1 MTDNRSSSTT
11 PLRLQLPRTI
21 DFASSLDS
29 AASIRAALSDIE
41 IVLHPQTFIR
51 PGGVALLCALLM
63 ERQRAG
69 CSVTITGPQIKID
82 HLVRLG
88 LYEHLGLST
97 PPMPDARPSIG
108 RYIPLQMISGGP
120 EVLAVTNAICDL
132 MLRRYDGARTF
143 VPAVEWMTYEI
154 VDNIVLHAKAS
165 SPGVV
170 CAQYYE
176 TGGRLEI
183 AVVDL
188 GRGLRASLSESRVVA
203 DDAVALALAITRG
216 VTRSSLVGQGN
227 GLAGTLE
234 IAKANGGAVQLCS
247 GEAMLQQVADDQRFI
262 TTPAMPGTAIVL
274 DLDTR
279 RPVELTQTEI
289 AGSGSWQNWNYLIAE
304 SERLAERGG
313 LRVLDECAHV
323 AGRPPALALRRKIEA
338 LLPDTEQP
346 IVLDFEGIRMAS
358 SSFLD
363 ELLGR
368 LVEAHG
374 VEILGAR
381 VKLENLQPLIQRLAE
396 NVISQRLP
404 GSSVK

>member
-1 MTDNRSSSTT
+1 MTAIRSPPGA

-21 DFASSLDS
+21 DFGSALGLVASLET
-29 AASIRAALSDIE
+29 AESDIE
-41 IVLHPQTFIR
+41 IVLHSQTFVR
-51 PGGVALLCALLM
+51 PGGLALLCALLV
-63 ERQRAG
+63 ERQAAG
-69 CSVTITGPQIKID
+69 CSVSINGPQIKVD

-88 LYEHLGLST
+88 LFGHLGLDA
-97 PPMPDARPSIG
+97 PPMPDARPAAG
-108 RYIPLQMISGGP
+108 RYIPLQMINGGP
-120 EVLAVTNAICDL
+120 EVSAVTNAICDL
-132 MLRRYDGARTF
+132 MLRRYDGARGF

-154 VDNIVLHAKAS
+154 VDNIVLHAQAA
-165 SPGVV
+165 SPGIV

-176 TGGRLEI
+176 AGGRLEI

-188 GRGLRASLSESRVVA
+188 GRGVRASLSETRAVA
-203 DDAVALALAITRG
+203 DDAAALGLAVTRG

-234 IAKANGGAVQLCS
+234 IAKANGGTMNLCS
-247 GEAMLQQVADDQRFI
+247 GEAMLQQIAGCQRFI
-262 TTPAMPGTAIVL
+262 TTPPMPGTAIVL

-279 RPVELTQTEI
+279 RPVELTQTEV
-289 AGSGSWQNWNYLIAE
+289 AGSGSWQDWNYLIAE
-304 SERLAERGG
+304 GERLAERGG

-338 LLPDTEQP
+338 LLPDLEQP
-346 IVLDFEGIRMAS
+346 MVLDFDGIRMAS

-374 VEILGAR
+374 PEVLGAR
-381 VKLENLQPLIQRLAE
+381 IQLKNVEPLIQRLAE
-396 NVISQRLP
+396 NVISQRLA
-404 GSSVK
+404 GSGVK

>member
-1 MTDNRSSSTT
+1 
-11 PLRLQLPRTI
+11 
-21 DFASSLDS
+21 
-29 AASIRAALSDIE
+29 
-41 IVLHPQTFIR
+41 
-51 PGGVALLCALLM
+51 
-63 ERQRAG
+63 
-69 CSVTITGPQIKID
+69 
-82 HLVRLG
+82 
-88 LYEHLGLST
+88 
-97 PPMPDARPSIG
+97 
-108 RYIPLQMISGGP
+108 
-120 EVLAVTNAICDL
+120 
-132 MLRRYDGARTF
+132 
-143 VPAVEWMTYEI
+143 MTYEI
-154 VDNIVLHAKAS
+154 VDNIVLHAQAS

-188 GRGLRASLSESRVVA
+188 GRGLRASLSENRVVA
-203 DDAVALALAITRG
+203 DDAAALALAMTRG
-216 VTRSSLVGQGN
+216 VTRSPLVGQGN

-234 IAKANGGAVQLCS
+234 IAKANGGAMQLCS
-247 GEAMLQQVADDQRFI
+247 GEAMLHQVANDQRFI
-262 TTPAMPGTAIVL
+262 TTPAMRGTAIVL

-304 SERLAERGG
+304 GERLVERGG

-374 VEILGAR
+374 AEVLGAR
-381 VKLENLQPLIQRLAE
+381 IQLKNLQPLIQRLAE
-396 NVISQRLP
+396 NVISQRL
-404 GSSVK
+404 GRFQR